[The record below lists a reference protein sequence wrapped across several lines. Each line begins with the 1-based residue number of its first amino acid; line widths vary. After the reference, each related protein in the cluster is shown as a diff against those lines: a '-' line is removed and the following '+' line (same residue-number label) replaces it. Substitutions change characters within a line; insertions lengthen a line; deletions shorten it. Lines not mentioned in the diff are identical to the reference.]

1 MGEKKSP
8 FTNRELSWLDF
19 NLRVLEE
26 AEKPRNPVLER
37 LKFLSITASNLDEFF
52 MVRVASIKEKIRGK
66 EPEPDESGLTPEQ
79 ALAKI
84 RKKAG
89 NLVARQYAC
98 YEKQIL
104 PDLQAAGI
112 RLLRPEQLDENQYKA
127 ASDYFYNMVFPVLTP
142 IAVDKSR
149 PMPLLLNK
157 AVYIAVRLRKENKSY
172 FALVQVPSV
181 LPRHFE
187 LPSQGGRAFIL
198 LEDVITYFL
207 SSLFELHIIE
217 AHALFRV
224 TRDADLEVDDEDE
237 ENLLAAMKK
246 TLEKRKRGAP
256 VRLELQKD
264 CDEKLREFLLQTLR
278 VSRKDLVEIPGPMDL
293 AAFMKYAMMPGGEK
307 LRLPPVVSVPPADFV
322 GTEDYFTAIRERDR
336 LVHHPYESFDV
347 VVEFLRQA
355 AEDPDVLAVKQ
366 TLYRVSGQSPVID
379 NLIRAAQN
387 GKQVTVLVELKARFD
402 EANNIAWA
410 AKLEKA
416 GCHVL
421 YGVEGLK
428 THCKILLV
436 VRREKEGI
444 RRYLHLA
451 TGNYNDSTARLY
463 TDIGMFTCREDFGRD
478 ASELF
483 NRLTGYSRFPDYQ
496 KLVPAPE
503 SMRAFLYGRIDREIE
518 NKKKGL
524 PAGICIKVNSL
535 LDKGMIDRLYQASQ
549 AGVRVKLIVRGIC
562 SLVPGVKDVSENITV
577 ISIVGQLLEHSRIF
591 LFENGGRREVYLGSA
606 DLMPRNLNRRVELL
620 FPVEDSGLKRRL
632 LSILELM
639 LADNQNARYQDKN
652 RRYRPVKEAGKPVN
666 SQWELARR
674 AHAAWARKRRA
685 VEKTRGETADSKK
698 AETEGQ

>member
-1 MGEKKSP
+1 MGEKT

-19 NLRVLEE
+19 NMRVMEE
-26 AEKPRNPVLER
+26 AERERNPVLER

-52 MVRVASIKEKIRGK
+52 MVRVASLKEKIREK
-66 EPEPDESGLTPEQ
+66 DEEPDESGLTPEE

-89 NLVARQYAC
+89 NLVERQYSC
-98 YEKQIL
+98 YDKHIL
-104 PDLQAAGI
+104 PDLDQAGI
-112 RLLRPEQLDENQYKA
+112 HLLQPEQLDESQYKA
-127 ASDYFYNMVFPVLTP
+127 VSDYFYNMVFPVLTP
-142 IAVDKSR
+142 IAVDQSR

-157 AVYIAVRLRKENKSY
+157 AVYIAVRLRRENKSY

-187 LPSQGGRAFIL
+187 LPCQGGRAFIL
-198 LEDVITYFL
+198 LEDIITYFL

-217 AHALFRV
+217 AHALFRL
-224 TRDADLEVDDEDE
+224 TRNADLEVDDDA
-237 ENLLAAMKK
+237 ENLLQAMKK
-246 TLEKRKRGAP
+246 TLEKRKRGNP

-264 CDEKLREFLLQTLR
+264 CDEKLREFLLEALR
-278 VSRKDLVEIPGPMDL
+278 VSRKDVVEIPGPLAL
-293 AAFMKYAMMPGGEK
+293 AAFMKFAMMPGADR
-307 LRLPPVVSVPPADFV
+307 LRLPPIVPSPPADFV
-322 GTEDYFTAIRERDR
+322 GESDYFAAIRQRDR
-336 LVHHPYESFDV
+336 LVHHPYESFDC

-355 AEDPDVLAVKQ
+355 AEDPDVLAIKQ

-379 NLIRAAQN
+379 GLIKAAHN

-410 AKLEKA
+410 GKLEKA

-436 VRREKEGI
+436 VRREKDGI

-463 TDIGMFTCREDFGRD
+463 TDIGMFTCRKDFGRD

-503 SMRAFLYGRIDREIE
+503 SMRQFIYDCIDREIE
-518 NKKKGL
+518 HKKKGL
-524 PAGICIKVNSL
+524 PAGICMKVNSL
-535 LDKGMIDRLYQASQ
+535 LDKGMVDRLYEASD
-549 AGVRVKLIVRGIC
+549 AGVEIKLIVRGIC
-562 SLVPGVKDVSENITV
+562 SLVPGIKNVSEHITV

-591 LFENGGRREVYLGSA
+591 IFENGGRRQIYLGSA

-620 FPVEDSGLKRRL
+620 FPVEENSLKRRVL
-632 LSILELM
+632 AMMELM
-639 LADNQNARYQDKN
+639 LADNQNARRQDKN
-652 RRYRPVKEAGKPVN
+652 RRYKLIEPEGEEKPIN

-674 AHAAWARKRRA
+674 AHAASVRKQRAAERRA
-685 VEKTRGETADSKK
+685 EKDQKDA
-698 AETEGQ
+698 

>member
-1 MGEKKSP
+1 MGEKRNP

-26 AEKPRNPVLER
+26 AEKPCNPVLER

-52 MVRVASIKEKIRGK
+52 MVRVASLKEKIREK
-66 EPEPDESGLTPEQ
+66 DPRPDDSGLTPEQ
-79 ALAKI
+79 ALQKI

-89 NLVARQYAC
+89 SLVARQYAC
-98 YEKQIL
+98 YEKHIL
-104 PDLQAAGI
+104 PDLEEAGV
-112 RLLRPEQLDENQYKA
+112 RLLRPDQLDETQYKA

-157 AVYIAVRLRKENKSY
+157 AVYIAVRLRKDNKSY
-172 FALVQVPSV
+172 FALVQVPTV

-187 LPSQGGRAFIL
+187 LPCQGGRAFIL
-198 LEDVITYFL
+198 LEEIITYFL

-224 TRDADLEVDDEDE
+224 TRDADLEVNDDTA
-237 ENLLAAMKK
+237 ENLLTAMKK

-264 CDEKLREFLLQTLR
+264 CDERLREFLLEDLR
-278 VSRKDLVEIPGPMDL
+278 VSRKDVVEIPGPLDL
-293 AAFMKYAMMPGGEK
+293 AAFMKFAMTPGGEK
-307 LRLPPVVSVPPADFV
+307 LRLPPILPVPPADFAGV
-322 GTEDYFTAIRERDR
+322 EDYFAAIRERDR

-355 AEDPDVLAVKQ
+355 AEAPDVLAIKQ

-379 NLIRAAQN
+379 NLIKAAQN

-428 THCKILLV
+428 THCKILLA

-463 TDIGMFTCREDFGRD
+463 TDVGMFTCREDFGRD

-503 SMRAFLYGRIDREIE
+503 SMRTFLYDRIDREIE
-518 NKKKGL
+518 HKKKGL
-524 PAGICIKVNSL
+524 PAGICIKINSL
-535 LDKGMIDRLYQASQ
+535 LDKGMIDRLYKASQ

-562 SLVPGVKDVSENITV
+562 ALVPGVKEVSENITV

-620 FPVEDSGLKRRL
+620 FPVEDNGLKRRL
-632 LSILELM
+632 VSILELM
-639 LADNQNARYQDKN
+639 LADNHNARYQDKS
-652 RRYRPVKEAGKPVN
+652 RRYRPVTEGEKTVN
-666 SQWELARR
+666 AQLELAHR
-674 AHAAWARKRRA
+674 AHAAWARKKRA
-685 VEKTRGETADSKK
+685 ADKSKTEI
-698 AETEGQ
+698 ETEQK

>member
-1 MGEKKSP
+1 MGEKKAP

-19 NLRVLEE
+19 NIRVLEE
-26 AEKPRNPVLER
+26 AERTRNPVLER
-37 LKFLSITASNLDEFF
+37 LKFLSITASNLDEFY
-52 MVRVASIKEKIRGK
+52 MVRVASLKEKIRQK
-66 EPEPDESGLTPEQ
+66 NTEPDESGLSPEE
-79 ALAKI
+79 ALSKI

-89 NLVARQYAC
+89 NLVEREYSC
-98 YEKQIL
+98 YEKHIL
-104 PDLQAAGI
+104 PDMQEAGI
-112 RLLRPEQLDENQYKA
+112 HLLRPEQLDESQYKA
-127 ASDYFYNMVFPVLTP
+127 VSDYYYNMVFPVLTP
-142 IAVDKSR
+142 IAVDRSR
-149 PMPLLLNK
+149 PLPLLLNK
-157 AVYIAVRLRKENKSY
+157 AVYIAVRLRRENKSY
-172 FALVQVPSV
+172 FALVQVPTV

-187 LPSQGGRAFIL
+187 LPCQGGRAFIL
-198 LEDVITYFL
+198 LEDIITYFL

-217 AHALFRV
+217 AHAVFRV
-224 TRDADLEVDDEDE
+224 TRNADLEVDDDAED
-237 ENLLAAMKK
+237 LLLAMKK
-246 TLEKRKRGAP
+246 TLEKRKRGYP

-264 CDEKLREFLLQTLR
+264 CDEKLREFLIESLR
-278 VSRKDLVEIPGPMDL
+278 VSRKDVVEIPGPLAL
-293 AAFMKYAMMPGGEK
+293 AAFMKFAMMPGGDK
-307 LRLPPVVSVPPADFV
+307 LRLPPITPAPPADFV
-322 GTEDYFTAIRERDR
+322 GETDYFAAIRQRDR
-336 LVHHPYESFDV
+336 LVHHPYESFDC

-355 AEDPDVLAVKQ
+355 AEDPDVLAIKQ

-379 NLIRAAQN
+379 GLIKAAQN

-410 AKLEKA
+410 GKLEKA

-436 VRREKEGI
+436 VRREKDGI

-503 SMRAFLYGRIDREIE
+503 SMRQFIYDCIDREIE
-518 NKKKGL
+518 HKKKGL

-535 LDKGMIDRLYQASQ
+535 LDKGMVDRLYAASD
-549 AGVRVKLIVRGIC
+549 AGVGVKLIVRGIC
-562 SLVPGVKDVSENITV
+562 SLVPGIKNVSEHITV

-591 LFENGGRREVYLGSA
+591 IFENGGRRQIYLGSA

-620 FPVEDSGLKRRL
+620 FPVEENSLKRRVL
-632 LSILELM
+632 AMMELM
-639 LADNQNARYQDKN
+639 LADNQNARRQDKN
-652 RRYRPVKEAGKPVN
+652 RRYKLIETEEKPVN

-674 AHAAWARKRRA
+674 AHAASVRKQRA
-685 VEKTRGETADSKK
+685 VERK
-698 AETEGQ
+698 AEKDA